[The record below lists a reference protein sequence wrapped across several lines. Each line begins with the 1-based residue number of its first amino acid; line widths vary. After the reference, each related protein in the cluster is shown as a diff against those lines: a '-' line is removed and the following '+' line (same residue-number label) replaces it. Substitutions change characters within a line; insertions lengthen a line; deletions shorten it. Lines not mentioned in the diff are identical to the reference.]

1 MALEDLIG
9 KYGLQ
14 QLMQMTIYF
23 VEHQFAGKIYS
34 DCYDDRQQALQE
46 AQKQWNR
53 LPDQQKPLHRIAVWS
68 AAITGNQVKVQ
79 DDDMFEID
87 FLEQLWQ
94 SN

>member
-1 MALEDLIG
+1 MALEDLIR

-23 VEHQFAGKIYS
+23 VEHQRNDNIYS
-34 DCYDDRQQALQE
+34 DCYEDKQQALRE
-46 AQKQWNR
+46 AQKQWNS
-53 LPDQQKPLHRIAVWS
+53 LPARERPQHRIAVWS
-68 AAITGNQVKVQ
+68 AAITGNQVKVK

-94 SN
+94 SR

>member
-1 MALEDLIG
+1 MALEDLIR

-23 VEHQFAGKIYS
+23 VEHQFEGKIYS
-34 DCYDDRQQALQE
+34 DCYDDKQQALQE
-46 AQKQWNR
+46 AQKQWNK
-53 LPDQQKPLHRIAVWS
+53 LSEQEKPLHQTTLWS
-68 AAITGNQVKVQ
+68 ATITGKQIKVK

>member
-1 MALEDLIG
+1 MALEDLIR

-23 VEHQFAGKIYS
+23 VEHQWNDNIYS
-34 DCYDDRQQALQE
+34 DCYEDKQQALQE
-46 AQKQWNR
+46 AQKQWNS
-53 LPDQQKPLHRIAVWS
+53 LPAQERPQHRIAVWS
-68 AAITGNQVKVQ
+68 AAITGNQVKIK

-94 SN
+94 SR